1 MPLSFTL
8 NYYCAFCLGS
18 ELPKRPATGS
28 EGCRIILRSNFFEV
42 ERFPDAVVFHHDLKV
57 NDGKNIDKTPKE
69 LNRLIIKELVKGNPN
84 IFSKKP
90 VYDGKKKLYSMI
102 KIPLTLQV
110 RVNNI
115 SKRF

>member
-1 MPLSFTL
+1 M
-8 NYYCAFCLGS
+8 
-18 ELPKRPATGS
+18 K
-28 EGCRIILRSNFFEV
+28 
-42 ERFPDAVVFHHDLKV
+42 RFPNAVVFHYEVKV
-57 NDGKNIDKTPKE
+57 NDGKNTDKTPKE
-69 LNRLIIKELVKGNPN
+69 LNRLIIKEFVKGNPN

>member
-1 MPLSFTL
+1 M
-8 NYYCAFCLGS
+8 
-18 ELPKRPATGS
+18 
-28 EGCRIILRSNFFEV
+28 
-42 ERFPDAVVFHHDLKV
+42 
-57 NDGKNIDKTPKE
+57 PKE

>member
-42 ERFPDAVVFHHDLKV
+42 ERFPDAVVFHHDLKE

-69 LNRLIIKELVKGNPN
+69 LNRLIIEELVKQNQN
-84 IFSKKP
+84 IFRKKP
-90 VYDGKKKLYSMI
+90 VYDGKKNLYSMI
-102 KIPLTLQV
+102 RIRLQV
-110 RVNNI
+110 RI
-115 SKRF
+115 TSKRF